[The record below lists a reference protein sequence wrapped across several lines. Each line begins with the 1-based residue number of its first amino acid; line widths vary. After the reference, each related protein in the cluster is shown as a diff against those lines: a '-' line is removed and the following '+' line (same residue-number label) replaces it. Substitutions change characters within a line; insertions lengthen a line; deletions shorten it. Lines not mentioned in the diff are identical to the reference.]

1 MSTQAFG
8 IFIQDVRDGRAHA
21 ELSTQLAELLAAVRL
36 TGKGGSLTLKIDVK
50 PAGRGSDVDKVVITD
65 TVTAKVPK
73 PDRGQDFFWLT
84 DTNDLSRN
92 HPRQHTLDLRDASA
106 RAPSSFKEAT
116 A

>member
-1 MSTQAFG
+1 VSTQAFG
-8 IFIQDVRDGRAHA
+8 VFIQDVRDGRAHA
-21 ELSTQLAELLAAVRL
+21 ELTAQLGELVAAVRQ

-65 TVTAKVPK
+65 TVTSKVPK

-92 HPRQHTLDLRDASA
+92 HPRQHSLDLRDATA
-106 RAPSSFKEAT
+106 RGPSTFKEAN